1 MGTSAP
7 PAFKL
12 LCQKETLVSF
22 GRRDFMCRCVGWRS
36 GSVPWNG
43 ISSWVRKPCVR
54 LQTKDG
60 WKFYETDVPPGIQYL
75 DLKLIEAYNKN

>member
-43 ISSWVRKPCVR
+43 IFRYTLKTCVR
-54 LQTKDG
+54 LPAQ
-60 WKFYETDVPPGIQYL
+60 
-75 DLKLIEAYNKN
+75 N

>member
-1 MGTSAP
+1 MQFLIIT
-7 PAFKL
+7 KRIL
-12 LCQKETLVSF
+12 YVSLTKWH
-22 GRRDFMCRCVGWRS
+22 CWRS

-60 WKFYETDVPPGIQYL
+60 WKFYETDV
-75 DLKLIEAYNKN
+75 AM

>member
-43 ISSWVRKPCVR
+43 IFRYT
-54 LQTKDG
+54 L
-60 WKFYETDVPPGIQYL
+60 
-75 DLKLIEAYNKN
+75 